1 MHRGTSELFLAHV
14 LSGDGLHHLGS
25 GEEHVADVFEHDDEV
40 GECGAVDATSGA
52 GAADAANLR
61 YDARSLDVALEDV
74 GKSCQTVD
82 AFLYTC
88 ATGVVESDDGGA
100 HLEGEILHLADFLGH
115 GFGEA
120 TAVDGEV
127 LCIDIGEAA
136 VDGGASADDAVAEEL
151 LLLHAEVVAAV
162 ELEHVHF
169 LERAFV
175 DEECD
180 AFACRGLT
188 FGMLFVDGRFAAS
201 EACNGA
207 FFY

>member
-1 MHRGTSELFLAHV
+1 MHRGTSELFLAHI

-52 GAADAANLR
+52 GAADAADLGN
-61 YDARSLDVALEDV
+61 DARSLDVALEDV
-74 GKSCQTVD
+74 GEACQGVHT
-82 AFLYTC
+82 FLY
-88 ATGVVESDDGGA
+88 ASAAGVVKTDDGGA
-100 HLEGEILHLADFLGH
+100 HLEGEVLHLADFLGH

-136 VDGGASADDAVAEEL
+136 VDGGATADDAVAEEL